1 MITVIRNKVDLSN
14 EPAGLV
20 AEAPFPIIG
29 LSAKEQTGVD
39 ALRSHLKD
47 VMGFDAAGEGG
58 FIARRRHID
67 ALKRAQVA
75 LENGYQQLVLTA
87 AGELLAEDLR
97 TAQKSLGEITGDFSA
112 DDLLG
117 EIFGSFCIGK

>member
-1 MITVIRNKVDLSN
+1 M
-14 EPAGLV
+14 
-20 AEAPFPIIG
+20 
-29 LSAKEQTGVD
+29 D